1 MTIDEACRAVI
12 LSRGDAI
19 VIATMGAM
27 GALDRLDVGQPR
39 LSCVPLM
46 GGAAALALGIALAHP
61 NEKVI
66 VLDGDASLLMELGVL
81 VTVAGS
87 RPRNFHHFVI
97 ENGVQFAGM
106 SNLPMASSAHDLCTM
121 AAGAGY
127 ASCSMYDCV
136 EALTADLPARLSES
150 GPTFTNL
157 RVIPLPPVFKQ
168 GVPQR
173 ELPDWHF
180 KRMGDEARALTTW
193 LRSRLPAT
201 ADDEI
206 RDSTESPL
214 PSESDFL
221 ALRK

>member
-106 SNLPMASSAHDLCTM
+106 SNLPMASSAHQRAITPGVV
-121 AAGAGY
+121 A
-127 ASCSMYDCV
+127 
-136 EALTADLPARLSES
+136 PAIAPWLMHTTGLKAVNGTPGN
-150 GPTFTNL
+150 GP
-157 RVIPLPPVFKQ
+157 
-168 GVPQR
+168 
-173 ELPDWHF
+173 
-180 KRMGDEARALTTW
+180 
-193 LRSRLPAT
+193 
-201 ADDEI
+201 
-206 RDSTESPL
+206 
-214 PSESDFL
+214 
-221 ALRK
+221 